1 MATTQTDIEQLIAK
15 ENPVYFYIQGDSNA
29 QGLLPQNNWNFKFA
43 SGALTTEP
51 WPLVMEQSLAKQGIK
66 TIVENHS
73 ETGRRLVG
81 RTPFAAEVPGVGAK
95 DGRVALQQIVVNIFN
110 KHRNNNAPVYII
122 INLGANDLQ
131 DQSISKE
138 YLQNSLIKHVLTILT
153 NANVQYDLANK
164 IKDHIE
170 KLRMIDFLEHLS
182 QFMSKDIAKSY
193 LPTYLDSPMHDEAFS
208 KLVAENL
215 DIIKTLFTLLK
226 WNIAIIPPARIIGHP
241 YGGFVHAGLSME
253 WPNIVEAVVTQ
264 IGVKNVFSIKNAQ
277 TYCTPSQDEFGGSI
291 HFTPEDHRRYGQ
303 QIALF
308 FEQKIRLQKL
318 EQEFE
323 NKQTLEQAT
332 ISATQYLTNTSLATS
347 YHPAAMLTNSNAL
360 SKGTDLATRQDL
372 EPYESSSP
380 MILGS
385 QEALWF

>member
-1 MATTQTDIEQLIAK
+1 MATTQTDIVHLIAK
-15 ENPVYFYIQGDSNA
+15 EHPVYFYIQGDSNA
-29 QGLLPQNNWNFKFA
+29 QGLLPQNNWHFKFA

-66 TIVENHS
+66 AIVENHS

-81 RTPFAAEVPGVGAK
+81 RTPFTAEVASVGAK
-95 DGRVALQQIVVNIFN
+95 DGRVALQQMVVNIFN
-110 KHRNNNAPVYII
+110 KHRNNNTPIYII

-138 YLQNSLIKHVLTILT
+138 YLQNSLMKHVLTILT

-164 IKDHIE
+164 IKGHTE
-170 KLRMIDFLEHLS
+170 ETRTIDFLEHLS
-182 QFMSKDIAKSY
+182 QFMGKDIAKSY
-193 LPTYLDSPMHDEAFS
+193 LPISLDSSMHDEAFS

-215 DIIKTLFTLLK
+215 DLIKTLFTSLK
-226 WNIAIIPPARIIGHP
+226 WNIAIAPPARIIGHP
-241 YGGFVHAGLSME
+241 YGGFVNAELSME
-253 WPNIVEAVVTQ
+253 WPSIVEAIVTQ
-264 IGVKNVFSIKNAQ
+264 IGAKNVFSINNAQ
-277 TYCTPSQDEFGGSI
+277 IYCTPSQDEFGGSI

-323 NKQTLEQAT
+323 NKQTLEQTT
-332 ISATQYLTNTSLATS
+332 INATQRLSHTSPTTSCPPAT
-347 YHPAAMLTNSNAL
+347 MISNLNA
-360 SKGTDLATRQDL
+360 SNQGTDVREPNL
-372 EPYESSSP
+372 EPYELASP

-385 QEALWF
+385 HETLWF